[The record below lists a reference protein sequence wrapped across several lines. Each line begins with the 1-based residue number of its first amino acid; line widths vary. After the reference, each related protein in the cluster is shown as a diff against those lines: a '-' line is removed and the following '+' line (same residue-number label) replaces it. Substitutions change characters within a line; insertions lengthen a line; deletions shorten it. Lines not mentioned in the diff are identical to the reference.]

1 MTDKAKLSKLSR
13 LLKTDRFVI
22 LDLALHYA
30 HQSIEI
36 EDLIRGKNNT
46 NEDPNI
52 AMEN

>member
-1 MTDKAKLSKLSR
+1 MTDKAKLSKLIR

-36 EDLIRGKNNT
+36 EALLGFIEST
-46 NEDPNI
+46 
-52 AMEN
+52 ENKE